1 MPRYSYTKDLT
12 VNSRSNKPSLTAPPQ
27 PGCPAE
33 DPGARLMPRRFTL
46 ALVGLALGSALL
58 VAGCGKGAGGSGL
71 HIKSPATGEKDLP
84 VKSSYAYAVTKTF
97 TDPSNK
103 ITTASAYRTYAAN
116 YDLDAANFSMTMDKP
131 LTSDD
136 QVRVEFSLI
145 GDQGTDDKGPP
156 KAGTYS
162 AKSDKFMKVETVGI
176 ASRKGGADNK
186 VWLDRSSLT
195 GEVKVTSASAEE
207 ISGDIDVT
215 SGDTSIKGSFTGK
228 ILKRK

>member
-1 MPRYSYTKDLT
+1 MPRYRTLE
-12 VNSRSNKPSLTAPPQ
+12 NPFAFN
-27 PGCPAE
+27 
-33 DPGARLMPRRFTL
+33 RRFTL
-46 ALVGLALGSALL
+46 ALVVLALGCALL
-58 VAGCGKGAGGSGL
+58 LAGCGKGAGGSGL
-71 HIKSPATGEKDLP
+71 HVKSPATGEKDLP

-97 TDPSNK
+97 TDTSNK

-136 QVRVEFSLI
+136 QVRVEFSLV
-145 GDQGTDDKGPP
+145 GDQGTDEKAQL

-162 AKSDKFMKVETVGI
+162 AKADKFMKVETVGI
-176 ASRKGGADNK
+176 VSRKGGADNK
-186 VWLDRSSLT
+186 VWLDRSTLT
-195 GEVKVTSASAEE
+195 GEVKITSASADE

-215 SGDTSIKGSFTGK
+215 SGDTSIKGSFTAK